1 MSARASKHPTHR
13 VDRSNDST
21 RALAG
26 KDPSTGAK
34 EDTASAR
41 FRLDRGIKSTVDD
54 GTREFRRRYRRR
66 SPRRVRRPG
75 VASDI
80 FRGDSSRRSTRSGK
94 VVSRLARVAGL
105 GKRTCEPQ
113 RSASSVRERRSTI
126 PVSVHAR
133 FCACAARLE
142 LLQRRRCHANFSRPV
157 FSASVTTRLRGFVGQ
172 AAKLSRPLSPGKAR
186 EFWRQSVTPDFARVL
201 ISKRRVTYEKSRFP
215 VKSTAGPLAKRRLA
229 HQMTWQRPGKRQAS
243 REKTPESIDSATRQK
258 AGLFRF
264 DLVGRPLAEPQVRFP
279 PSKYRVRRPRGRGR
293 RRDGRGRQKLARARR
308 RATSA
313 QTTFSSPHAPGESVP
328 RFPPPALPPALGVR
342 HPRRTTWRHDTARP
356 GT

>member
-1 MSARASKHPTHR
+1 MSARASKHPKHR
-13 VDRSNDST
+13 FDRSKDST

-41 FRLDRGIKSTVDD
+41 FRLDRGIKSTVDN

-94 VVSRLARVAGL
+94 VVSRLARVAGV
-105 GKRTCEPQ
+105 GKRTCKP
-113 RSASSVRERRSTI
+113 RRCASSARERRSTI

-142 LLQRRRCHANFSRPV
+142 LLHRRRCHATFSRPV
-157 FSASVTTRLRGFVGQ
+157 FSASVTTRLRGFVGPC
-172 AAKLSRPLSPGKAR
+172 KTPVPLISPGKAR
-186 EFWRQSVTPDFARVL
+186 EQNLFWRRFATPDFARVL
-201 ISKRRVTYEKSRFP
+201 IETPRHRLKTSRFP

-229 HQMTWQRPGKRQAS
+229 
-243 REKTPESIDSATRQK
+243 
-258 AGLFRF
+258 
-264 DLVGRPLAEPQVRFP
+264 
-279 PSKYRVRRPRGRGR
+279 RR
-293 RRDGRGRQKLARARR
+293 LAR
-308 RATSA
+308 
-313 QTTFSSPHAPGESVP
+313 
-328 RFPPPALPPALGVR
+328 
-342 HPRRTTWRHDTARP
+342 
-356 GT
+356 